1 MHAFKSRRLAALSAG
16 MIASTAALVA
26 PASPASAAERHCVS
40 LTDFTE
46 VVTSVNPRD
55 VGEPGMSVGDG
66 NTATTALTAANG
78 TPLGTSSSTSTL
90 IYFRTSDNH
99 AMIFLWGQDNLAD
112 GDIAVAGVFD
122 ATGTLAGETQT
133 VPAFGLSGVYAHKA
147 GTRVWRLVSPGN
159 YVSTISLCG

>member
-1 MHAFKSRRLAALSAG
+1 MHAFSSRRLATLSAG
-16 MIASTAALVA
+16 MIAMTAALAA

-55 VGEPGMSVGDG
+55 VGEPGLSVGDG
-66 NTATTALTAANG
+66 NTATTALTAADG

-112 GDIAVAGVFD
+112 GDIAVVGVFD
-122 ATGTLAGETQT
+122 ATATLSGETQT
-133 VPAFGLSGVYAHKA
+133 VPAFGLTGAYVHKI
-147 GTRVWRLVSPGN
+147 GTRVWRLVGPN
-159 YVSTISLCG
+159 RYVSTINLCG